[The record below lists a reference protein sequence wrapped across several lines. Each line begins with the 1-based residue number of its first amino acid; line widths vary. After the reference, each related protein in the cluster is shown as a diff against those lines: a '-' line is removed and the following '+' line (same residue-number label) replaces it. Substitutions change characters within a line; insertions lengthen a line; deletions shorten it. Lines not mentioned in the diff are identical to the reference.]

1 MNTTSESLL
10 FRLQSSGESVD
21 QTAWEQFVGLYTPLI
36 FHWGRKVGLGQAD
49 AENLVQDVVTTVFRQ
64 LPNFQYDRSR
74 SFRGWLRTVTL
85 NTFRTTARKKSSK
98 VKTATASVLEG
109 LASFEEAE
117 STWDIDYA
125 RMLVSQTMEGMKSD
139 FAPATWKAL
148 ELVFTDSTPVDVAA
162 TQTGV
167 SPWTIYSAKA
177 RLLKR
182 LREQLD
188 GLL

>member
-1 MNTTSESLL
+1 M
-10 FRLQSSGESVD
+10 RLQSPGETVD
-21 QTAWEQFVGLYTPLI
+21 QTAWEQFVALYTPLI
-36 FHWGRKVGLGQAD
+36 FHWARKVGLGQAD
-49 AENLVQDVVTTVFRQ
+49 AENLVQDVVTTVFRR
-64 LPNFQYDRSR
+64 LPDFQYDRSR

-85 NTFRTTARKKSSK
+85 NTFRTTARKKSFNE
-98 VKTATASVLEG
+98 KTATASVLES
-109 LASFEEAE
+109 LSSFEEAQ

-125 RMLVSQTMEGMKSD
+125 RMLVSQTMEGMQSD
-139 FAPATWKAL
+139 FAPATWNAL
-148 ELVFTDSTPVDVAA
+148 KLVFSDGTPVDQAA
-162 TQTGV
+162 AQTGV

>member
-21 QTAWEQFVGLYTPLI
+21 QTAWEQFVSLYTPLI

-64 LPNFQYDRSR
+64 LPNFQYDKSR

-125 RMLVSQTMEGMKSD
+125 RMLVIKHTDPWGE
-139 FAPATWKAL
+139 
-148 ELVFTDSTPVDVAA
+148 ELRFDLKKDHGVVRSAGPDMVFETPDDIVKRVMGKVQAEA
-162 TQTGV
+162 
-167 SPWTIYSAKA
+167 S
-177 RLLKR
+177 LLP
-182 LREQLD
+182 L
-188 GLL
+188 